1 MNAERVENKS
11 RRGRMMDGDLKL
23 LLEQILQAQK
33 DQSNKM
39 DGLGDKLSALSER
52 ITQNEGSME
61 LRLTNIKNEV
71 LTEADCRFVKK
82 ADIKNEIH
90 AEGDERFVKKNE
102 FESMFYCQQEKNE
115 KKAWEKVDRAAK
127 LGGLVKIWGGWLIA
141 GTLLIASNADVIIK
155 IFNK

>member
-1 MNAERVENKS
+1 
-11 RRGRMMDGDLKL
+11 MMDGDLKL

-33 DQSNKM
+33 DQSTKM

-52 ITQNEGSME
+52 ITQNEGSIE
-61 LRLTNIKNEV
+61 LKLTNIKNEV

-82 ADIKNEIH
+82 TDIKNEIH
-90 AEGDERFVKKNE
+90 SEGDERFVKKTD
-102 FESMFYCQQEKNE
+102 FESMFYDQQEKNE
-115 KKAWEKVDRAAK
+115 KKAWEKVDRATK